1 MKSLENY
8 LLVSDLD
15 GTLYEN
21 QNFLPEEN
29 RKAIGEFVELG
40 GKFTVATGRG
50 VPTAR
55 FISEMLHFECPIIVN
70 GGQTFYDYY
79 KDKVV
84 YTENMPESAKDFVKL
99 LMQKFSNVG
108 VEIYSGNTI
117 FALRVN
123 DVMIKHLD
131 YEKTPFTKASFD
143 EVAELDWQKVLFE
156 DEFDDLA
163 PVREFAKAN
172 CPEDIKIIDTNVKF
186 MEFSNVGIDKGTA
199 ILKLADYYEIPYSN
213 VCAIGNYYN
222 DIEMI
227 EAAGIGALVSDS
239 PDDIKDKADYITN
252 KTCKECGFA
261 EFVDY
266 IINL

>member
-29 RKAIGEFVELG
+29 KKAIEKFVSLG

-50 VPTAR
+50 VPTTK
-55 FISEMLHFECPIIVN
+55 FISEMIQFDCPIIVN

-84 YTENMPESAKDFVKL
+84 YTENLPESAKDFVKL
-99 LMQKFSNVG
+99 LMQNFSKVG
-108 VEIYSGNTI
+108 VEIYSGNTVY
-117 FALRVN
+117 ALKVN
-123 DVMIKHLD
+123 EVTITHLE
-131 YEKTPFTKASFD
+131 YEKTPFVEATFE

-156 DEFDDLA
+156 DTFENLVEIRKFA
-163 PVREFAKAN
+163 REN
-172 CPEDIKIIDTNVKF
+172 CPDDIKIIDTNAKF
-186 MEFSNVGIDKGTA
+186 MEFSNIGVDKGTA
-199 ILKLADYYEIPYSN
+199 ILKLADMYEIPYAN

-222 DIEMI
+222 DVDMI
-227 EAAGIGALVSDS
+227 EAAGIGAFVKDS
-239 PDDIKDKADYITN
+239 PDDIKDKADYITY